1 MIKKHSNPI
10 HSFSDYRIRNFPPT
24 MMSSQQF
31 SRPRLPSSVQ
41 QSTTSL
47 PARTIKMPGV
57 EYYDASTDEE
67 IESNTNGYIRRN
79 ATKNSGCNSRR
90 SLPTS
95 PPNFVPGGPSKFRFR
110 NTGSCNGIRRLRYK

>member
-1 MIKKHSNPI
+1 MTRKYSNPLYY
-10 HSFSDYRIRNFPPT
+10 FCDYRIRNIPP
-24 MMSSQQF
+24 MMVGSQQF

-79 ATKNSGCNSRR
+79 APKNSGCSSRR
-90 SLPTS
+90 SLPST
-95 PPNFVPGGPSKFRFR
+95 PPHYVPGGPSKFRFR
-110 NTGSCNGIRRLRYK
+110 NNGSCNGIRRLR